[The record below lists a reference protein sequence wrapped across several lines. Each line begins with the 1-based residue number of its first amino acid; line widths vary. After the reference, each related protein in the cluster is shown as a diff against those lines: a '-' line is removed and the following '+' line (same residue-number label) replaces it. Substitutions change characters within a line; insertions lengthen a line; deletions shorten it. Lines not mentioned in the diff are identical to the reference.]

1 MISFAPLDLS
11 KVVASLSGVAGGMSL
26 YALVPL
32 QKKPPVSASN
42 IGIQF
47 NINNVEKNVFYEV
60 EYEGTKQAIRLTDD
74 GYLERYE
81 VE

>member
-1 MISFAPLDLS
+1 MSFAPLDLT

-26 YALVPL
+26 YGIIPRE
-32 QKKPPVSASN
+32 KRPPVSASN

-47 NINNVEKNVFYEV
+47 NINNIEKDVFYEV